1 MMCAIVTPMAD
12 RPILVTIIGGISM
25 IIGILTL
32 VLGAVALI
40 GVLIPGLT
48 IPAGV
53 GGVAGIIAGLIFVI
67 IGYGFLKGWAIVWYL
82 GVLVYILALL
92 SSAYALVMGATG
104 MVVTVAISL
113 VILLYLFSKKVK
125 TFFLEK

>member
-25 IIGILTL
+25 IIGILTI
-32 VLGAVALI
+32 VLGAVDLI
-40 GVLIPGLT
+40 GVTIPELT
-48 IPAGV
+48 IPAG
-53 GGVAGIIAGLIFVI
+53 GGVAGIITGLIFVI
-67 IGYGFLKGWAIVWYL
+67 IGYGFLKGWAIIWYL
-82 GVLVYILALL
+82 GVLVYILMLL
-92 SSAYALVMGATG
+92 SSAYALVMGSTG
-104 MVVTVAISL
+104 MIVAIAIFL

>member
-1 MMCAIVTPMAD
+1 
-12 RPILVTIIGGISM
+12 M

-104 MVVTVAISL
+104 MIVTVAISL